1 MKHVILG
8 AGPAGVIAAETLRK
22 HAPHDEITLIGDEP
36 EAPYSRM
43 AIPYLLIGKVGEEGT
58 HLRHTAGHFEAL
70 RISVRHGR
78 AQMVDVAKRCVVLAD
93 GETVPFDKLLITTG
107 SSPAS
112 PPIPGINGPGVHPCW
127 TLADARA
134 IMALAQPGARVLQMG
149 AGFIGCIIMEAL
161 AMRGVKLSVVEMGD
175 RMVPR
180 MMGPTAGGMIK
191 DWCEKKG
198 VAVYTGARVEAI
210 ERGQPGAAAP
220 AQPPAAAPAQ
230 AAAPQGLLGKIAS
243 ALGFGP
249 ETPGP
254 APTAAPAAA
263 GAAAAGAGA
272 APGAPMR
279 VRLSTGQVLEAD
291 LVISATGVKPNIG
304 FLEHSGI
311 RCLVG
316 VLTDEHLQT
325 NVPGIYAAGD
335 CAEAFD
341 KVSGT
346 TIVSA
351 IQPNAAEQ
359 ARVAALNMAHR
370 GPTPLA
376 ELKGVTQINV
386 LDTLGMI
393 SASFGKWD
401 GVPGGE
407 QVELTDRAA
416 GKLLSLQFSGDKLI
430 GCNAIGWTN
439 HVGVMRGLVEGEVK
453 LSPEWKQRLMQ
464 DPTLLMEAYLANA
477 QAQADMALV
486 RQR

>member
-8 AGPAGVIAAETLRK
+8 AGPAGVIAAETIRK
-22 HAPHDEITLIGDEP
+22 HAPQDQILVIGDEP

-43 AIPYLLIGKVGEEGT
+43 AIPYLLIGKVGEDGT
-58 HLRHTAGHFEAL
+58 HLRHGAGHFESL
-70 RISVRHGR
+70 RITLKRGR
-78 AQMVDVAKRCVVLAD
+78 ATGVDTQQRQVRLDD
-93 GETVPFDKLLITTG
+93 GSSEAFDTLLIATG
-107 SSPAS
+107 SSPAT
-112 PPIPGINGPGVHPCW
+112 PPIPGLAGAGVHSCW

-134 IMALAQPGARVLQMG
+134 IMALAKPGARVLQMG

-161 AMRGVKLSVVEMGD
+161 AMRGVQLSVVEMGD

-191 DWCEKKG
+191 DWCQAKG

-210 ERGQPGAAAP
+210 ERPGP
-220 AQPPAAAPAQ
+220 ATPAAAPAMAPAPAPAT
-230 AAAPQGLLGKIAS
+230 AAAPQGLVAKIAH
-243 ALGFGP
+243 ALGFGA
-249 ETPGP
+249 TP
-254 APTAAPAAA
+254 APAPAATAAPAAP
-263 GAAAAGAGA
+263 A
-272 APGAPMR
+272 APMT
-279 VRLSTGQVLEAD
+279 VRLSTGQRLDAD
-291 LVISATGVKPNIG
+291 LVISATGVRPNIG
-304 FLEHSGI
+304 FLEHSGV

-359 ARVAALNMAHR
+359 ARVAALNMVGQR
-370 GPTPLA
+370 A

-393 SASFGKWD
+393 SASFGQWD

-430 GCNAIGWTN
+430 GCNAIGWTD
-439 HVGVMRGLVEGEVK
+439 HVGVMRGLVEGQVR
-453 LSPEWKQRLMQ
+453 LSAEWKQRLMQ

-477 QAQADMALV
+477 QAQQDMAHV
-486 RQR
+486 RA